1 MMVLNTMIPGP
12 GVDPAGRKPMGGLT
26 LNERL
31 MLSLVRRHGSLPK
44 AEIARLTGLSSQ
56 TASVT
61 MRRLEEDQLLVRGEP
76 QRGRVGQPSIP
87 LALNPDG
94 VFAIGLKV
102 GRRSA
107 ELLLMNFV
115 GTVRKV
121 LREAYAW
128 PSPEA
133 IARFVAQGV
142 PALTETLT
150 LEQRERIAGLGVA
163 VPFELWLWG
172 DIVGADMSAWRDT
185 DLVQTLAAVQ
195 PYPVFV
201 ENDATAACGAELT
214 FGQGA
219 TYPDFIYF
227 FVGYFIGGGVV
238 LNGTVYRGRTGNA
251 GAVGSMPVRS
261 AGQKWGQLINVASLL
276 MLEQALK
283 AAGED
288 PSLLWKNPD
297 DWDDYGAVLDAWIET
312 TADNLAQAIAA
323 SCSVID
329 FSAAIID
336 GAFPVS
342 VRARL
347 VVATRAA
354 LGRLDLQGIIAP
366 EVVEGTTGSMARA
379 IGGASLPLFDSYLL
393 DPKVMLKEAVW

>member
-1 MMVLNTMIPGP
+1 
-12 GVDPAGRKPMGGLT
+12 
-26 LNERL
+26 
-31 MLSLVRRHGSLPK
+31 
-44 AEIARLTGLSSQ
+44 
-56 TASVT
+56 
-61 MRRLEEDQLLVRGEP
+61 
-76 QRGRVGQPSIP
+76 
-87 LALNPDG
+87 
-94 VFAIGLKV
+94 
-102 GRRSA
+102 
-107 ELLLMNFV
+107 
-115 GTVRKV
+115 
-121 LREAYAW
+121 
-128 PSPEA
+128 
-133 IARFVAQGV
+133 
-142 PALTETLT
+142 
-150 LEQRERIAGLGVA
+150 
-163 VPFELWLWG
+163 
-172 DIVGADMSAWRDT
+172 
-185 DLVQTLAAVQ
+185 
-195 PYPVFV
+195 
-201 ENDATAACGAELT
+201 
-214 FGQGA
+214 
-219 TYPDFIYF
+219 
-227 FVGYFIGGGVV
+227 
-238 LNGTVYRGRTGNA
+238 
-251 GAVGSMPVRS
+251 
-261 AGQKWGQLINVASLL
+261 
-276 MLEQALK
+276 LK